1 VIQDQ
6 RCHGLCPE
14 HMCSRIT
21 SRVTSR
27 TTSRV

>member
-6 RCHGLCPE
+6 RCHGLYPE

-21 SRVTSR
+21 PRI
-27 TTSRV
+27 TSRVSSRI